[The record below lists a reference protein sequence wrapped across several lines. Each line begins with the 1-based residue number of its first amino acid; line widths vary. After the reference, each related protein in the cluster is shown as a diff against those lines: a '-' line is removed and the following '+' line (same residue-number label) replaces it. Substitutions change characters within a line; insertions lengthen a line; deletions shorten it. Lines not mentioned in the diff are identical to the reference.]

1 MVATNALLGAGLSKE
16 GPAALHAGGERRA
29 AGVTHSDNSAP
40 SLHGGIVM
48 VRPERPGVAIP
59 LPVPDGLSVA
69 LVHPPLELETEAMRQ
84 ALPKEV
90 PLERAVAQWANC
102 AALVVGL
109 YEEDWELVGRA
120 LVDEIAAPH
129 RTPHVPGFS
138 EVCFRGPGGGRGRC
152 GLSGSGPS
160 IFALCRSIGDATAAA
175 DAMTHAFSHV
185 GLDGADRYVS
195 LVGSGAR
202 VVEDLP

>member
-1 MVATNALLGAGLSKE
+1 
-16 GPAALHAGGERRA
+16 
-29 AGVTHSDNSAP
+29 
-40 SLHGGIVM
+40 M

-69 LVHPPLELETEAMRQ
+69 LVHPSLELETEAMRQ

-138 EVCFRGPGGGRGRC
+138 EVCSAALEAGAVGA